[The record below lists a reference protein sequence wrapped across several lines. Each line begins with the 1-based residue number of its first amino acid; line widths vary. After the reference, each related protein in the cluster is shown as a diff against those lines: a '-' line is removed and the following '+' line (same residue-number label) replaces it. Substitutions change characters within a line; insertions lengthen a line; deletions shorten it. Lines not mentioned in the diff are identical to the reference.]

1 MEFNRGAEVLSSDG
15 ESVGKLSRVVL
26 DPRTRKVGYL
36 IVERGMLFTED
47 KVVPMDFVEGVRE
60 GKVHLNANKEGLD
73 RLDTFDETH
82 YVPLDP
88 AGEEVQA
95 YYWYPPLSGATMG
108 GYPLFPQPVFIE
120 RTERQF
126 PENYVALK
134 EGARVATEDG
144 EHLGNVE
151 RIITDAKSDRA
162 THFVISSGG
171 LLKERRLI
179 PTHWIKDVSED
190 EVRLSVEPGFLERL
204 PVYEQER

>member
-1 MEFNRGAEVLSSDG
+1 MEFKRGAEVVSSEG

-36 IVERGMLFTED
+36 IVERGVLFTED
-47 KVVPMDFVEGVRE
+47 KVVPMDFVEKVSE
-60 GKVHLNANKEGLD
+60 DKVHLNTSKEGLD

-88 AGEEVQA
+88 AGDTVQA

-134 EGARVATEDG
+134 EGARVVTEDG
-144 EHLGNVE
+144 EHIGNIE
-151 RIITDAKSDRA
+151 RIITDSKTDRA
-162 THFVISSGG
+162 THLVLSGG

-179 PTHWIKDVSED
+179 PTHWIRDVSED

-204 PVYEQER
+204 PLYEQEG